1 MFIKQ
6 VGERVVLIND
16 EMEVVKQFENARIKV
31 DIRVKVV
38 SKSNEEN
45 VLCDMPL
52 ENTAILYN

>member
-16 EMEVVKQFENARIKV
+16 EMEVVKQFENAKIKV
-31 DIRVKVV
+31 DSRVKVV